1 MSAKPFSCA
10 ACRSISLIC
19 CPLSWGTCSIRTLEG
34 TVDRL
39 RLSKAL
45 PKSWRS
51 DGQLSGCGG
60 DWECS
65 LGVASSP
72 ACMQP
77 DHFSPLHTLCLLT
90 AFHSMVQH
98 CTPS

>member
-51 DGQLSGCGG
+51 DGQLSGVRWRLRVLAGG
-60 DWECS
+60 RIFTCRHRTE
-65 LGVASSP
+65 
-72 ACMQP
+72 
-77 DHFSPLHTLCLLT
+77 
-90 AFHSMVQH
+90 
-98 CTPS
+98 